1 MKAQA
6 QILRI
11 DPADNVAVALEVLA
25 AGQRIAA
32 AQGDLTVVEEIPAG
46 HKIALTS
53 IAQGTPVIKYGHP
66 IGLALSPIDPGRWV
80 HSHNLKTALSGQQ
93 QYAYTPSAK
102 TSKPSGKIVKTDTF
116 PGFKRPDG
124 SVGIRNEIWI
134 IPTVG
139 CINPV
144 AEDITRR
151 AALQFAD
158 RNIDGIYGYSHPYG
172 CSQLGGDLKAT
183 QKILAALA
191 RHPNTGGVLILGLG
205 CENNHLDVF
214 RGVMGDYDSD
224 RVCFLNMQDVE
235 DEIDDSLNLIGRM
248 VDRAEHYQR
257 QEVPLS
263 GLVLGLKC
271 GGSDGYSGITA
282 NPLLGEVTDRVIG
295 AGGIALLSEVP
306 EMFGAETILMARAV
320 DERIFGQTVD
330 LINNFKAYFQR
341 YHQPVYENPSPGNM
355 EGGITTLEEKSLGC
369 IRKGGQAPVS
379 AVIGY
384 GDRATAAGLNLLNG
398 PGNDMVSTT
407 ALAAAGAQMVL
418 FTTGRGTPLGGP
430 VPTLKVASNS
440 ALARRKRGW
449 IDFDAGRLMHGA
461 GMDELAEELLANI
474 LDIASGRSR
483 TRNETNNYRQ
493 IAIFKDGVT
502 L

>member
-11 DPADNVAVALEVLA
+11 DPADNVAVALEVLV
-25 AGQRIAA
+25 AGQQITV
-32 AQGDLTVVEEIPAG
+32 AQRDLTVVEEIPAG

-53 IAQGTPVIKYGHP
+53 IIQGAPVIKYGHP
-66 IGLALSPIDPGRWV
+66 IGLARSTIDPGRWV
-80 HSHNLKTALSGQQ
+80 HSHNLETALSGRQ
-93 QYAYTPSAK
+93 QYTYKSSAE
-102 TSKPSGKIVKTDTF
+102 TSRLSGRILKADPF
-116 PGFKRPDG
+116 LGFKRPDG

-144 AEDITRR
+144 AENIARR
-151 AALQFAD
+151 AAEQFAD
-158 RNIDGIYGYSHPYG
+158 RNIDGIYCYSHPYG

-191 RHPNTGGVLILGLG
+191 GHPNAGGVLILGLG

-214 RGVMGDYDSD
+214 RGVMGDYDRD
-224 RVCFLNMQDVE
+224 RVCFLNMQDAE
-235 DEIDDSLNLIGRM
+235 DEIGDSLNLIGRL
-248 VDRAEHYQR
+248 VGRAEHHQR

-282 NPLLGEVTDRVIG
+282 NPLLGEVTDRVTS
-295 AGGIALLSEVP
+295 AGGTALLTEVP
-306 EMFGAETILMARAV
+306 EMFGAETILMARAM
-320 DERIFGQTVD
+320 DEKIFGQTED

-341 YHQPVYENPSPGNM
+341 YNQPVYKNPSPGNM

-384 GDRATAAGLNLLNG
+384 GDRATSAGLNLLNG

-440 ALARRKRGW
+440 ALAHRKRGW

-461 GMDELAEELLANI
+461 GMDELAEELLGDI
-474 LDIASGRSR
+474 LDIASGRKR
-483 TRNETNNYRQ
+483 THNEISNYRQ
-493 IAIFKDGVT
+493 ITIFKDGVT

>member
-6 QILRI
+6 RILRI
-11 DPADNVAVALEVLA
+11 DPADNVAIALETIE
-25 AGQRIAA
+25 AGQRITVMER
-32 AQGDLTVVEEIPAG
+32 DLAILEKIPAG
-46 HKIALTS
+46 HKIALTPIS
-53 IAQGTPVIKYGHP
+53 QGTSVIKYGHP
-66 IGLALSPIDPGRWV
+66 IGLTLSSIKPGQWV
-80 HSHNLKTALSGQQ
+80 HCHNLKTALSGQQ
-93 QYAYTPSAK
+93 QYRYKSFAMTP
-102 TSKPSGKIVKTDTF
+102 KPSEQAGTF
-116 PGFKRPDG
+116 MGFKRPDG

-139 CINPV
+139 CINPA
-144 AEDITRR
+144 AEDIARH
-151 AALQFAD
+151 AALQFAN
-158 RNIDGIYGYSHPYG
+158 RNIDGVYCYPHPYG
-172 CSQLGGDLKAT
+172 CSQLGGDLEAT

-191 RHPNTGGVLILGLG
+191 RHPNASGVLILGLG
-205 CENNHLDVF
+205 CENNHLGAF
-214 RGVMGDYDSD
+214 RRVLGGDDED

-235 DEIDDSLNLIGRM
+235 DEIEASLSLIEHL
-248 VDRAEHYQR
+248 VAAAENQQR
-257 QEVPLS
+257 QAIPLS
-263 GLVLGLKC
+263 KLVLGLKC

-282 NPLLGEVTDRVIG
+282 NPLLGEVTDRVTS
-295 AGGIALLSEVP
+295 AGGTALLTEVP

-320 DERIFGQTVD
+320 DEMVFQQTVD

-341 YHQPVYENPSPGNM
+341 YRQRIYENPSPGNM

-369 IRKGGQAPVS
+369 IRKGGHAPVS

-384 GDRATAAGLNLLNG
+384 GDRATTPGLNLLNG

-407 ALAAAGAQMVL
+407 AMSAAGAQMVL

-440 ALARRKRGW
+440 SLARRKRGW
-449 IDFDAGRLMHGA
+449 IDFNAGRLLEGA
-461 GMDELAEELLANI
+461 CLDDLADELLAEI
-474 LDIASGRSR
+474 LKIASGYQR
-483 TRNETNNYRQ
+483 TQNETKNYRQ